1 MSKNI
6 RVKPGKTQSAMG
18 FAVGIV
24 FCLIGLFLVI
34 PQFGAF
40 GIFWTAIAVV
50 ITATNGINAF
60 GKKGITSSEI
70 IIDDDNDYT
79 DSSSQEIRLT
89 KLKNMYDKGLIT
101 AEEYAEMKFDRRNNL
116 WVGVLNISRNLTG
129 LCTTGRQ
136 K

>member
-40 GIFWTAIAVV
+40 GIFWT
-50 ITATNGINAF
+50 T
-60 GKKGITSSEI
+60 
-70 IIDDDNDYT
+70 
-79 DSSSQEIRLT
+79 IRT
-89 KLKNMYDKGLIT
+89 
-101 AEEYAEMKFDRRNNL
+101 
-116 WVGVLNISRNLTG
+116 
-129 LCTTGRQ
+129 
-136 K
+136 